1 MIFVFSAVR
10 DQSGHSFVVTATD
23 TIHRGIEAYNKADL
37 SVCDYGEV
45 KVYNSDGIWV
55 NSMKLKLITSMQK
68 SRRNFL
74 VITLLVYKRCMMN
87 KSMKPVDIKQN

>member
-45 KVYNSDGIWV
+45 KVYDSDGIWV
-55 NSMKLKLITSMQK
+55 NSATYLPTKNLTSDILLKNCSK
-68 SRRNFL
+68 GS
-74 VITLLVYKRCMMN
+74 LLSSKAMILWPY
-87 KSMKPVDIKQN
+87 